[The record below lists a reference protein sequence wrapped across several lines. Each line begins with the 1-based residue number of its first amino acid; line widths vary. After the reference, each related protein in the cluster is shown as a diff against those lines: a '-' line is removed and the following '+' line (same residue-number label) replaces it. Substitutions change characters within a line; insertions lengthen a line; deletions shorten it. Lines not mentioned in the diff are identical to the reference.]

1 MLSLV
6 SQTLQK
12 IQIKLQNFIK
22 KKLFFCL
29 QLDNRPHVGIKELF
43 LGSISLEQFAK

>member
-12 IQIKLQNFIK
+12 IQIKLKNLQ
-22 KKLFFCL
+22 KKLYASAFNL
-29 QLDNRPHVGIKELF
+29 IIEPM
-43 LGSISLEQFAK
+43 LE